1 MKRRVK
7 NQKCLAVK
15 TWIKNQLWRWL
26 VLVLPGHCHLV
37 CTSNYNHSHAQI
49 NFHQFLLWQHLQNF
63 DTKTNLSVHFF
74 FQIDLSKESATAVI
88 LCAFGIHNIKEVS
101 RSQLHSAMRLYCT
114 GEERKNLSKC
124 DKKDD
129 LIIPLASL
137 LLWEDIVGIKE
148 DSEASIDNLCR
159 DDIEK
164 KKTF

>member
-1 MKRRVK
+1 
-7 NQKCLAVK
+7 
-15 TWIKNQLWRWL
+15 
-26 VLVLPGHCHLV
+26 
-37 CTSNYNHSHAQI
+37 
-49 NFHQFLLWQHLQNF
+49 
-63 DTKTNLSVHFF
+63 
-74 FQIDLSKESATAVI
+74 
-88 LCAFGIHNIKEVS
+88 
-101 RSQLHSAMRLYCT
+101 MRLYCT